1 MNILDMFRRKTKHL
15 PGRFALIDY
24 TEEAKQ
30 LRVDSRFQR
39 EIKLYANGAVV
50 EVYLHSNER
59 IKILREKGIPVVDMS
74 RRPLSDVVGSYDV
87 MHRFREMTLRG

>member
-1 MNILDMFRRKTKHL
+1 VILDIFKRTKKQL
-15 PGRFALIDY
+15 PPQFAIIDY

-30 LRVDSRFQR
+30 LRVDSPFQR
-39 EIKLYANGAVV
+39 EIKLYSYGSVA

-74 RRPLSDVVGSYDV
+74 RRSLSDVIGSYDV
-87 MHRFREMTLRG
+87 MHRFRELTLRG